1 MVSNNP
7 QLARLK
13 SNVDT
18 TKNTFIITPESYQQ
32 QFSGIYRQRLQALWP
47 RLVEA
52 ARSKWIEFDEGIEIM
67 EKISSVSDICERVVL
82 IGTVFLEQKLKPSI
96 LEEVSKS
103 QWEKETP
110 LPEKYWSEEDLV
122 WLEDETGRIN
132 VISDPKGK
140 IPVLITGM
148 VVSVLGS
155 STKDGRFVV
164 EDVEYAGMPV
174 QSPVLDVSKDRQKHG
189 KSEYVAIV
197 SGFGVTGDSGVSR
210 NMQLLADFL
219 GGLLGGEEMRELSS
233 KIGSLI
239 VAGNSIDGRGVYG
252 GKINEKMGK
261 LGLRNTNDN
270 VLGRE
275 VVVEKRSYVELD
287 NYLSQIAGILPVI
300 LMPGDTD
307 PVSQSLPQQTF
318 PVDILLPKSGSLG
331 SLIGTSNPT
340 WLEIDKLRF
349 LGTSGQ
355 NIRDMEKCV
364 RDIPAL
370 DLCEA
375 TLKSRHLAPTGPDT
389 LAMYPSSRGDAML
402 LDRAPDVYF
411 VGNMESFGRRRVS
424 GGGGEVEVV
433 MVPEF
438 KSSGE
443 VVLVDTFTLRTESV
457 KFC

>member
-307 PVSQSLPQQTF
+307 PF
-318 PVDILLPKSGSLG
+318 GEFD
-331 SLIGTSNPT
+331 
-340 WLEIDKLRF
+340 
-349 LGTSGQ
+349 
-355 NIRDMEKCV
+355 
-364 RDIPAL
+364 RDI
-370 DLCEA
+370 
-375 TLKSRHLAPTGPDT
+375 KSNMVGNRQAEVFGNVGAEHQGYGEVCQRYTSARSL
-389 LAMYPSSRGDAML
+389 RGDAEEQTFGADRTRYTGDVSEQQGRCNVTGQSTGRVLCGEHGVFWEKESEWGRGRGGSGYGARVQEQRRGCACGHFYAEDRKCQVL
-402 LDRAPDVYF
+402 LVILVFGKNYRF
-411 VGNMESFGRRRVS
+411 VTAFNLTS
-424 GGGGEVEVV
+424 
-433 MVPEF
+433 
-438 KSSGE
+438 
-443 VVLVDTFTLRTESV
+443 
-457 KFC
+457 